1 MRLGVNA
8 QASEM
13 VTTSNGS
20 SSIDISL
27 YFSKRSS
34 NSDESDNQLKA
45 QDGINS
51 CSTNDVLFGSNTE
64 AQRDKPIEV
73 VTDTRSKLD
82 TFVT

>member
-1 MRLGVNA
+1 MWLGVNA

-13 VTTSNGS
+13 VTTSNS
-20 SSIDISL
+20 STSIDISL

-34 NSDESDNQLKA
+34 NSDESDNQLTA
-45 QDGINS
+45 QDGRYS
-51 CSTNDVLFGSNTE
+51 CSINDVLFGSNTE
-64 AQRDKPIEV
+64 AQGEKPVQV